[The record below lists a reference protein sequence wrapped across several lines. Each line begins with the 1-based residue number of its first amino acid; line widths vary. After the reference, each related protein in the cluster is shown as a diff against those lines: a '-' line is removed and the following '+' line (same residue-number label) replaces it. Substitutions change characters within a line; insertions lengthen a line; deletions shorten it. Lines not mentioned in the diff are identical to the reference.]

1 MQQGQLHQKDGKWV
15 VKYNHIVHTPMGNHD
30 YKVTMQDLHLPIHP
44 EHKLW
49 VMVFAEEGREVDFEV
64 QTIAE
69 GTSEFD
75 VMDVDVAKFV
85 YIKPNTYAKR

>member
-1 MQQGQLHQKDGKWV
+1 MQQQGQLHQKNGKWV
-15 VKYNHIVHTPMGNHD
+15 VKYNQIVHTQVGTHD
-30 YKVTMQDLHLPIHP
+30 YRVSLQDAYLPIHP

-49 VMVFAEEGREVDFEV
+49 VIMFAEEGRIVNFEV

-75 VMDVDVAKFV
+75 VMDTDVAKF
-85 YIKPNTYAKR
+85 I